1 MGYLP
6 PGALSESQFL
16 HQVLGK
22 GCRRWRTCPIS
33 LPTNSSPPPSLPPP
47 QAAGGTGCTSR
58 ALLPALL
65 THWDHTP
72 NWLFFWF
79 WKSLS
84 QMACQINVHTRLQ
97 K

>member
-33 LPTNSSPPPSLPPP
+33 LPTNSSPPPQS
-47 QAAGGTGCTSR
+47 AAPTSGWWHR
-58 ALLPALL
+58 LYQQSPAPSPVDPLGP
-65 THWDHTP
+65 HTK
-72 NWLFFWF
+72 LAFFWF